1 MRNPGDVIGTYG
13 KSRSLLFTGWFLAAL
28 FAGAGALVLSL
39 VPGPGSTVRFDGDV
53 SVLYRAGYGAI
64 ALGVVIALGTW
75 WVVAS
80 QPVFVLHQNAIQ
92 ARERK
97 GTRTDFYA
105 DIEDLYT
112 FYFGGIGYRA
122 TPQAPWVFI
131 GARTSRYAEL
141 SRTLR
146 MRHVEQRGERLY
158 HELQAGGSVRFR
170 ALPDSVALSKTLFAS
185 RNMDHPMKM
194 IELTRGHLTIEGKTI
209 AIERIAD
216 VASNLW
222 VERSQI
228 LDVDGGVF
236 HTMHSNAVMS
246 FDVLVALIAR
256 LQQDAASAARV

>member
-1 MRNPGDVIGTYG
+1 MHNPGDVIGTYG

-28 FAGAGALVLSL
+28 LAGAGALVLSL
-39 VPGPGSTVRFDGDV
+39 VPGPGSTVRFEGDV

-75 WVVAS
+75 WVVGS

-141 SRTLR
+141 SKTLR

-158 HELQAGGSVRFR
+158 HELQAGRSVGFR

-185 RNMDHPMKM
+185 RNMNHPMQR

-222 VERSQI
+222 AERSQI
-228 LDVDGGVF
+228 LDVDGRVF

-246 FDVLVALIAR
+246 FDVLVTLIAR

>member
-1 MRNPGDVIGTYG
+1 MQKPGNVLGTYG

-53 SVLYRAGYGAI
+53 SVLYGVGYGAI
-64 ALGVVIALGTW
+64 ALGVAIALGTW
-75 WVVAS
+75 WAVSS
-80 QPVFVLHQNAIQ
+80 QPVFVLHENAIQ

-97 GTRTDFYA
+97 GTRTDYYA

-131 GARTSRYAEL
+131 GARSSRYAEL
-141 SRTLR
+141 SETLR

-158 HELQAGGSVRFR
+158 QELQAGRTVEFR

-185 RNMDHPMKM
+185 RNMDYPMQR
-194 IELTRGHLTIEGKTI
+194 IELTRGHLTIQGKSI
-209 AIERIAD
+209 AIGRIAD
-216 VASNLW
+216 VTSNSW

-256 LQQDAASAARV
+256 LQQDAASAARA